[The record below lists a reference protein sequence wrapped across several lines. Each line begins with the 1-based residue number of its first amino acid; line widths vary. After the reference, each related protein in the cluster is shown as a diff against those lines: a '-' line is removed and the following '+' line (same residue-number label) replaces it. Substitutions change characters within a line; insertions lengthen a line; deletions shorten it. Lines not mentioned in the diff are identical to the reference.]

1 MSRLNP
7 GSGVAVG
14 DTVAGVPQ
22 PARAAAP
29 ASAAASTLRR
39 LQLFI
44 RNSFGTSRAPIR
56 ALDTSTTAHPLLFFA
71 LR

>member
-1 MSRLNP
+1 MARLNP

-14 DTVAGVPQ
+14 CTVAGVPQ
-22 PARAAAP
+22 PASRAAP
-29 ASAAASTLRR
+29 ASAAASIVTR

-44 RNSFGTSRAPIR
+44 RNSFGISRAPIR

-71 LR
+71 LP